1 MNRDHPYSTEL
12 ALVCLECL
20 RNKIVTVI
28 EKPFEEIGTA
38 DLEKHMKEI
47 HQLEGDR
54 EEHYIP
60 YSEIYDAY
68 QEYEKQRAEVMRRK
82 LEEAIAQFNA

>member
-1 MNRDHPYSTEL
+1 
-12 ALVCLECL
+12 
-20 RNKIVTVI
+20 
-28 EKPFEEIGTA
+28 
-38 DLEKHMKEI
+38 MKEI
-47 HQLEGDR
+47 HQLEGDS